1 MFVTIKEPDSAP
13 LEIEQLEE
21 LTTLPVSEQ
30 LESLEEK
37 LEPET

>member
-1 MFVTIKEPDSAP
+1 VTIKEPDNVP
-13 LEIEQLEE
+13 PEIEQLGE
-21 LTTLPVSEQ
+21 LTTLPDSEQ

>member
-1 MFVTIKEPDSAP
+1 MKEPANAP
-13 LEIEQLEE
+13 FEIEQLGE
-21 LTTLPVSEQ
+21 LTTLPDSEQ